1 MRNNRSV
8 EAKEILEK
16 MVQTNVDPDLL
27 LSMELNIGENLLE
40 FNKKHPIM
48 LVFLRHFGCVF
59 CKEALAD
66 ISERKSKLEAK
77 GLKVVFVHMAKHVV
91 ADEYFKRYKI
101 DNPIHIS
108 DPECEFYSEFGIT
121 KGNFSQLYGLRTWI
135 RGYSARKVG
144 HELELSKT
152 LGDSTQMPGI
162 YVIEQGKVKS
172 KYIHKHASDRPNYEE
187 LANCCTLT

>member
-1 MRNNRSV
+1 
-8 EAKEILEK
+8 
-16 MVQTNVDPDLL
+16 MVQSTVDPDLL
-27 LSMELNIGENLLE
+27 LSMETNEGGNLLDI
-40 FNKKHPIM
+40 NKNHPIM

-59 CKEALAD
+59 CKEALSDLAEKKD
-66 ISERKSKLEAK
+66 KLEEN
-77 GLKVVFVHMAKHVV
+77 GLKIVFVHMSNSKV
-91 ADEYFKRYKI
+91 ADQYFDRYKI
-101 DNPIHIS
+101 ANPIHIS

-162 YVIEQGKVKS
+162 YIIENGNVKS
-172 KYIHKHASDRPNYEE
+172 KYIHKHASERPNYEE
-187 LANCCTLT
+187 LAGCCSTT